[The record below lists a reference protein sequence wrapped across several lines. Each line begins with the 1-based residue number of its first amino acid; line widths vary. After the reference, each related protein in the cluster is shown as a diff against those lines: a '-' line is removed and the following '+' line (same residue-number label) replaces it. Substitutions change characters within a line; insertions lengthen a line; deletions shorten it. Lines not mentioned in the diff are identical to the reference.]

1 MLLLMRVSKGASI
14 KFKWQIAQ
22 NVHEVILRGGR
33 FSAKLRMSMEME
45 SVVHVRHF
53 ATISILLIFKERRV
67 ECRLLDIKSDK
78 VAIGYE
84 TKGS

>member
-1 MLLLMRVSKGASI
+1 MEFI
-14 KFKWQIAQ
+14 KYDR
-22 NVHEVILRGGR
+22 NILHSRS
-33 FSAKLRMSMEME
+33 FFAKLRMSEEME
-45 SVVHVRHF
+45 SVMHIRHF

>member
-53 ATISILLIFKERRV
+53 ATISIVFYFKEGRV
-67 ECRLLDIKSDK
+67 ECDLLDSISDK
-78 VAIGYE
+78 IA
-84 TKGS
+84 

>member
-1 MLLLMRVSKGASI
+1 
-14 KFKWQIAQ
+14 
-22 NVHEVILRGGR
+22 
-33 FSAKLRMSMEME
+33 ME
-45 SVVHVRHF
+45 SVMHIRHF